1 MRPLQSLGNR
11 VTGRAMRSSL
21 AVLAAAC
28 VLPASFTAAA
38 AAEKD
43 PFSKLNKAEF
53 AKFVNCPIDQGKGC
67 LYGETLE
74 GEFKLGS
81 KSTPIVNPVILQ
93 GGLAYIGT
101 ETLPIIPPRFEA
113 EEMSRSSQP
122 LPGGLTG
129 LTEIVGGPV
138 NATAELAGTAVVTA
152 VFLGFGHDTAVE
164 LPIKVHLENETLGPN
179 CYIGSD
185 EEPIVLKLTD
195 GTTKPPEGVEPMSG
209 KIGENQGR
217 DKGRLIAFINN
228 TLVDNTFAVPAAKN
242 CGTSALTE
250 PVITAA
256 VNAGAGL
263 PASAG
268 QSYAILTGNQFTSF
282 SNWVAK
288 YDKKLLKEK
297 ERPKK

>member
-1 MRPLQSLGNR
+1 MTRRG
-11 VTGRAMRSSL
+11 VRSAL
-21 AVLAAAC
+21 AAVCLVLAAT
-28 VLPASFTAAA
+28 ASASAAP
-38 AAEKD
+38 D
-43 PFSKLNKAEF
+43 PNNKLNKAEF
-53 AKFVNCPIDQGKGC
+53 AKFVNCPIDLGKGC

-81 KSTPIVNPVILQ
+81 KTTPIVNPTILQ

-101 ETLPIIPPRFEA
+101 ETLPMIPPRFGA
-113 EEMSRSSQP
+113 EELSKVSQP

-138 NATAELAGTAVVTA
+138 NATAELAGTPVVTA

-164 LPIKVHLENETLGPN
+164 LPIKVHLENELLGPN

-185 EEPIVLKLTD
+185 AEPVVLKLTD
-195 GTTKPPEGVEPMSG
+195 GTTKPPAGTEPISG
-209 KIGENQGR
+209 KIGTNEGR

-242 CGTSALTE
+242 CGTNALLE

-256 VNAGAGL
+256 VNVGAGL
-263 PASAG
+263 PAAPGVSRAV
-268 QSYAILTGNQFTSF
+268 LTGNQFTTF
-282 SNWVAK
+282 SNWVEK

-297 ERPKK
+297 EHPKTPKK

>member
-1 MRPLQSLGNR
+1 MRPLQTRGKNMS
-11 VTGRAMRSSL
+11 RSGVRSAL
-21 AVLAAAC
+21 AAVCLVLAAT
-28 VLPASFTAAA
+28 ASASAAP
-38 AAEKD
+38 D
-43 PFSKLNKAEF
+43 PNNKLNKAEF
-53 AKFVNCPIDQGKGC
+53 AKFVNCPIDLGKGC

-81 KSTPIVNPVILQ
+81 KTTPIVNPTILQ

-101 ETLPIIPPRFEA
+101 ETLPMIPPRFGA
-113 EEMSRSSQP
+113 EELSKVSQP

-138 NATAELAGTAVVTA
+138 NATAELAGTPVVTA

-164 LPIKVHLENETLGPN
+164 LPIKVHLENELLGPN

-185 EEPIVLKLTD
+185 AEPVVLKLTD
-195 GTTKPPEGVEPMSG
+195 GTTKPPAGTEPISG
-209 KIGENQGR
+209 KIGTNEGR

-242 CGTSALTE
+242 CGTNALLE

-256 VNAGAGL
+256 VNVGAGL
-263 PASAG
+263 PAAPGVSRAV
-268 QSYAILTGNQFTSF
+268 LTGNQFTTF
-282 SNWVAK
+282 SNWVEK

-297 ERPKK
+297 EHPKTPKK

>member
-1 MRPLQSLGNR
+1 MRPLQTRGKNMTR
-11 VTGRAMRSSL
+11 RGVRSAL
-21 AVLAAAC
+21 AAVCLVLAAT
-28 VLPASFTAAA
+28 ASASAAP
-38 AAEKD
+38 D
-43 PFSKLNKAEF
+43 PNNKLNKAEF
-53 AKFVNCPIDQGKGC
+53 AKFVNCPIDLGKGC

-81 KSTPIVNPVILQ
+81 KTTPIVNPTILQ

-101 ETLPIIPPRFEA
+101 ETLPMIPPRFGA
-113 EEMSRSSQP
+113 EELSKVSQP

-138 NATAELAGTAVVTA
+138 NATAELAGTPIVTA

-164 LPIKVHLENETLGPN
+164 LPIKVHLENELLGPN

-185 EEPIVLKLTD
+185 AEPIVLKLTD
-195 GTTKPPEGVEPMSG
+195 GTTKPPAGTEPISG
-209 KIGENQGR
+209 KIGTNEGR

-242 CGTSALTE
+242 CGTNALLE

-256 VNAGAGL
+256 VNVGAGL
-263 PASAG
+263 PAAPGVSRAV
-268 QSYAILTGNQFTSF
+268 LTGNQFTSF
-282 SNWVAK
+282 SNWVEK

-297 ERPKK
+297 EHPKAPKK

>member
-1 MRPLQSLGNR
+1 MTRRGVR
-11 VTGRAMRSSL
+11 FAL
-21 AVLAAAC
+21 AAVCLVLAAT
-28 VLPASFTAAA
+28 ASASAAP
-38 AAEKD
+38 D
-43 PFSKLNKAEF
+43 PNNKLNKAEF
-53 AKFVNCPIDQGKGC
+53 AKFVNCPIDLGKGC

-81 KSTPIVNPVILQ
+81 KTTPIVNPTILQ

-101 ETLPIIPPRFEA
+101 ETLPMIPPLFGA
-113 EEMSRSSQP
+113 EELSKVSQP

-138 NATAELAGTAVVTA
+138 NATAELAGTPIVTA

-164 LPIKVHLENETLGPN
+164 LPIKVHLENELLGPN

-185 EEPIVLKLTD
+185 AEPVVLKLTD
-195 GTTKPPEGVEPMSG
+195 GTTKPPAGTEPISG
-209 KIGENQGR
+209 KIGTNEGR

-242 CGTSALTE
+242 CGTNALLE

-256 VNAGAGL
+256 VNVGAGL
-263 PASAG
+263 PAAPGVSRAV
-268 QSYAILTGNQFTSF
+268 LTGNQFTTF
-282 SNWVAK
+282 SNWVEK

-297 ERPKK
+297 EHPKTPKK

>member
-1 MRPLQSLGNR
+1 MRPLQTRGKNMTR
-11 VTGRAMRSSL
+11 RGVRFAL
-21 AVLAAAC
+21 AAVCLVLAAT
-28 VLPASFTAAA
+28 ASASAAP
-38 AAEKD
+38 D
-43 PFSKLNKAEF
+43 PNNKLNKAEF
-53 AKFVNCPIDQGKGC
+53 AKFVNCPIDLGKGC

-81 KSTPIVNPVILQ
+81 KTTPIVNPTILQ

-101 ETLPIIPPRFEA
+101 ETLPMIPPRFGA
-113 EEMSRSSQP
+113 EELSKVSQP

-138 NATAELAGTAVVTA
+138 NATAELAGTPIVTA

-164 LPIKVHLENETLGPN
+164 LPIKVHLENELLGPN

-185 EEPIVLKLTD
+185 AEPVVLKLTD
-195 GTTKPPEGVEPMSG
+195 GTTKPPAGTEPISG
-209 KIGENQGR
+209 KIGTNEGR

-242 CGTSALTE
+242 CGTNALLE

-256 VNAGAGL
+256 VNVGAGL
-263 PASAG
+263 PAAPGVSRAV
-268 QSYAILTGNQFTSF
+268 LTGNQFTTF
-282 SNWVAK
+282 SNWVEK

-297 ERPKK
+297 EHPKTPKK

>member
-1 MRPLQSLGNR
+1 MTRRGVR
-11 VTGRAMRSSL
+11 FAL
-21 AVLAAAC
+21 AAVCLVLAAT
-28 VLPASFTAAA
+28 ASASAAP
-38 AAEKD
+38 D
-43 PFSKLNKAEF
+43 PNNKLNKAEF
-53 AKFVNCPIDQGKGC
+53 AKFVNCPIDLGKGC

-81 KSTPIVNPVILQ
+81 KTTPIVNPTILQ

-101 ETLPIIPPRFEA
+101 ETLPMIPPRFGA
-113 EEMSRSSQP
+113 EELSKVSQP

-138 NATAELAGTAVVTA
+138 NATAELAGTPIVTA

-164 LPIKVHLENETLGPN
+164 LPIKVHLENELLGPN

-185 EEPIVLKLTD
+185 AEPVVLKLTD
-195 GTTKPPEGVEPMSG
+195 GTTKPPAGTEPISG
-209 KIGENQGR
+209 KIGTNEGR

-242 CGTSALTE
+242 CGTNALLE

-256 VNAGAGL
+256 VNVGAGL
-263 PASAG
+263 PAAPGVSRAV
-268 QSYAILTGNQFTSF
+268 LTGNQFTTF
-282 SNWVAK
+282 SNWVEK

-297 ERPKK
+297 EHPKTPKK